1 MGRARHSPNRR
12 ETLRYSTW
20 QAAGESH
27 LSKLS
32 QPIKYLAAVG
42 QDKLKKPDQFST
54 YQVLFRRPSETLKVP
69 PFSKLL
75 SPHNLEV
82 TLAAAGPLAF
92 RRKPPLQSCLFLLLT
107 QISNKPSV
115 GLKQSAHSC
124 TGNGV
129 GSQNIGKRFLI
140 PDMVSTSIM
149 FWDVVFLRISQK
161 AAHSSLQHSLSCTC
175 VLPTDC
181 TPYSVKRPAWILS

>member
-32 QPIKYLAAVG
+32 HPVKCLAAVG

-54 YQVLFRRPSETLKVP
+54 YQVLFRRPSETLKV
-69 PFSKLL
+69 
-75 SPHNLEV
+75 
-82 TLAAAGPLAF
+82 
-92 RRKPPLQSCLFLLLT
+92 
-107 QISNKPSV
+107 
-115 GLKQSAHSC
+115 GLKRSAHSC
-124 TGNGV
+124 SGNGV
-129 GSQNIGKRFLI
+129 GGQNIGKKFLI
-140 PDMVSTSIM
+140 PDTVSTSIM

-161 AAHSSLQHSLSCTC
+161 AAHSSLQHSLSCTG

-181 TPYSVKRPAWILS
+181 TPQREAPCMDLIIMQTPPSLLTAEPTD